1 MLFVKDSEVV
11 AVAWLLVISTL
22 GMRGWKKGT
31 RHRFAIA
38 RQVINIYSF
47 IIFICSVSSSD
58 FYFWAVVA
66 SAINSPTLHGSLLSS
81 YKEYLSPP
89 PPKDPFLGNLLNTPF
104 FSFPALWWFHGL
116 QSFQSFACI
125 SPDERIGTLHS
136 ISFFL
141 IITMMRRMM
150 VGERRAFFFDFLKN
164 IRFITSKGGSLK
176 ATWLKYIKAQPR
188 KSKEWWA
195 FREIYNVMM
204 QKIFLGEA
212 KRRNVF

>member
-1 MLFVKDSEVV
+1 MLFLKDSEVV

-89 PPKDPFLGNLLNTPF
+89 PPKDPFMGNLLNTTIF
-104 FSFPALWWFHGL
+104 LLS
-116 QSFQSFACI
+116 SSMMI
-125 SPDERIGTLHS
+125 SWTSIIPKFCLHLSRWNNWNTSLYLLFLDHYHDEKNDGRRKKGF
-136 ISFFL
+136 FFL
-141 IITMMRRMM
+141 I
-150 VGERRAFFFDFLKN
+150 
-164 IRFITSKGGSLK
+164 S
-176 ATWLKYIKAQPR
+176 W
-188 KSKEWWA
+188 
-195 FREIYNVMM
+195 
-204 QKIFLGEA
+204 KI
-212 KRRNVF
+212 

>member
-1 MLFVKDSEVV
+1 MLFLKDSEVV

-89 PPKDPFLGNLLNTPF
+89 PPKDPFMGNLLNTTIF
-104 FSFPALWWFHGL
+104 LLS
-116 QSFQSFACI
+116 SSMMI
-125 SPDERIGTLHS
+125 SWTSIIPKFCLHLSRWKNWNTSLYLLFLDHYHDEKNDGGRKKG
-136 ISFFL
+136 
-141 IITMMRRMM
+141 
-150 VGERRAFFFDFLKN
+150 FFFWFLE
-164 IRFITSKGGSLK
+164 
-176 ATWLKYIKAQPR
+176 KYKVYH
-188 KSKEWWA
+188 
-195 FREIYNVMM
+195 F
-204 QKIFLGEA
+204 
-212 KRRNVF
+212 KRG